1 MTGLDINVKFNS
13 VSSFEFN
20 PAISLL
26 DVLKIKIFHLWVI
39 DSGDPLFEHIHDL
52 TYNQLVEKIF
62 DDAEM
67 KGKFTRYRYK
77 SQNWNLEWHDRTCS
91 QTTEV
96 GLIQLLEE
104 MKNGEIAVL
113 FRNNHYLTVTKQKDK
128 LFR

>member
-26 DVLKIKIFHLWVI
+26 DILKIKIFHLWVI
-39 DSGDPLFEHIHDL
+39 DSSDPLYEQIHNL

-62 DDAEM
+62 DDADM
-67 KGKFTRYRYK
+67 KGRWERIKL
-77 SQNWNLEWHDRTCS
+77 SSLNQNLEWHDRTCS
-91 QTTEV
+91 QATEV

>member
-26 DVLKIKIFHLWVI
+26 DILKIKIFHLWVI
-39 DSGDPLFEHIHDL
+39 DSGDPLFEQIQNL

-67 KGKFTRYRYK
+67 KGKFISYRYK
-77 SQNWNLEWHDRTCS
+77 SQK
-91 QTTEV
+91 V
-96 GLIQLLEE
+96 GTLNC
-104 MKNGEIAVL
+104 K
-113 FRNNHYLTVTKQKDK
+113 FRMA
-128 LFR
+128 

>member
-39 DSGDPLFEHIHDL
+39 DSGDPLFEQIHDL

-77 SQNWNLEWHDRTCS
+77 SQN
-91 QTTEV
+91 
-96 GLIQLLEE
+96 
-104 MKNGEIAVL
+104 
-113 FRNNHYLTVTKQKDK
+113 
-128 LFR
+128 